1 MRKLLFPALVA
12 LFSLVWSS
20 AFVVG
25 KVALVDFDPMTI
37 LTLRFALSAALLLAL
52 PGCALARLRET
63 ARIGVALGLL
73 NNAAYLGLTFTALQ
87 YVRPV
92 VVVVI
97 VSCAP
102 FMTTLLAA
110 IAGLERVNALKLVG
124 VAVGFAGV
132 LVIAGWNLGGDA
144 IGVVLAAAGAAAFSF
159 ATVVFRAKAAALPVR
174 ELNFWQSLAGALA
187 LAPFAILFGRG
198 LGAASLP
205 GALAILYLAAVVTIG
220 GMGLWMLLIRASG
233 AASASA
239 YHLLN
244 PFFGVLLSA
253 AILRTPMRS
262 ADFLGAAIIAFGLFL
277 TMTASKQGEPA
288 KNAAATAR

>member
-1 MRKLLFPALVA
+1 MRNLRFAALVA

-20 AFVVG
+20 AFIVG
-25 KVALVDFDPMTI
+25 KIALVDFDPATI
-37 LTLRFALSAALLLAL
+37 LTLRFALSAALLVAL
-52 PGCALARLRET
+52 PGCSLTHLRRT
-63 ARIGVALGLL
+63 IGFGLGLGLL

-87 YVRPV
+87 YARPV

-110 IAGLERVNALKLVG
+110 IAGLERANALKLVG

-132 LVIAGWNLGGDA
+132 LVIAGWNLGGDPIGA
-144 IGVVLAAAGAAAFSF
+144 ILAAAGAAAFSV
-159 ATVVFRAKAAALPVR
+159 ATVVFRARAAGLPVR
-174 ELNFWQSLAGALA
+174 ELNFWQSLAGAAA
-187 LAPFAILFGRG
+187 LAPFAILDGRG
-198 LGAASLP
+198 LGAASVP

-220 GMGLWMLLIRASG
+220 GMALWMYLIRTSG

-244 PFFGVLLSA
+244 PFFGVVLSA
-253 AILRTPMRS
+253 IVLGAPMRG
-262 ADFLGAAIIAFGLFL
+262 ADFLGAAIIAFGLLL
-277 TMTASKQGEPA
+277 TMSASKRSETAPT
-288 KNAAATAR
+288 AASAL

>member
-20 AFVVG
+20 AFIVA
-25 KVALVDFDPMTI
+25 KVALVDFDPATI

-52 PGCALARLRET
+52 PGCSLARLRET
-63 ARIGVALGLL
+63 LPIGATLGLL

-110 IAGLERVNALKLVG
+110 IAGVERANGLKLLG
-124 VAVGFAGV
+124 VAVGFVGV
-132 LVIAGWNLGGDA
+132 LIIAGWNLGGDP
-144 IGVVLAAAGAAAFSF
+144 IGVLLAGAGAAAFSF

-205 GALAILYLAAVVTIG
+205 GALAILYLAMVVTIG
-220 GMGLWMLLIRASG
+220 GMGLWMILIRASG
-233 AASASA
+233 AGSASA
-239 YHLLN
+239 YHLMN
-244 PFFGVLLSA
+244 PFFGVVLSA
-253 AILRTPMRS
+253 AILGAPMRG
-262 ADFLGAAIIAFGLFL
+262 ADFLGAAVIAIGLFV
-277 TMTASKQGEPA
+277 TMTASKQGQPVRE
-288 KNAAATAR
+288 AASTAR